1 MRQTATYCNAPELH
15 RSSVVL
21 GTNGNQFL
29 FRPQTRQ
36 IWRADW
42 YNVSSI
48 VISFVNLGFKGLGF
62 RSIVI
67 SFVNLGFK
75 GVGFNVRS
83 IVLSFVNLVDFI
95 VNVGTNLSKC
105 RNKPQKWALSKV
117 GYKGEHFQKLAVHL
131 ALYVTCVVQGVA
143 VYCSVLQCVAVCC
156 SGYRATTSSSI
167 YYMCGAMC
175 CIVLQCV
182 AVCCSGYRATT
193 SSSIC
198 YMCGAVCCNVL
209 QCVAVAIELLHLALY
224 STCVV
229 QCVAVCCS
237 VLQCV
242 AVAIELL
249 HLALYSTCVV
259 QRVVMCC
266 SVL

>member
-1 MRQTATYCNAPELH
+1 MPRCNILQHTATHSDTLRHTATHFDTPRQTATTNCNTPQRHKSSVMRQTATYCNAPELH

-105 RNKPQKWALSKV
+105 RNKPQK
-117 GYKGEHFQKLAVHL
+117 
-131 ALYVTCVVQGVA
+131 
-143 VYCSVLQCVAVCC
+143 
-156 SGYRATTSSSI
+156 
-167 YYMCGAMC
+167 
-175 CIVLQCV
+175 
-182 AVCCSGYRATT
+182 
-193 SSSIC
+193 
-198 YMCGAVCCNVL
+198 
-209 QCVAVAIELLHLALY
+209 
-224 STCVV
+224 
-229 QCVAVCCS
+229 
-237 VLQCV
+237 
-242 AVAIELL
+242 
-249 HLALYSTCVV
+249 
-259 QRVVMCC
+259 
-266 SVL
+266 